1 MLLLQQNCAKLNNMN
16 NTNKSKTFV
25 YGSDDF
31 LVDRRAR
38 VIYNQLSSG
47 IGEIFLCDHT
57 SKTIL
62 DTINKIIDIIITPS
76 LFSEENVIWIR
87 SANFLNG
94 ITSDVEKNAID
105 ELFNAIANISDRKII
120 VSASNV
126 DKRTRIFKTLI
137 NVADV
142 IDVDEENKNI
152 SLATIIRG
160 FAKENNV
167 TIDDDAIELLQDKC
181 GNHYRA
187 LKNEIDKLS
196 AFIWNRKQSISRD
209 DVMLLVDDYASD
221 NFFEPVELFFSGKL
235 SDCTRSI
242 DVYLFGTQEIR
253 PLIAALQSRNRLLIQ
268 LKSLIQ
274 QKSFNISAHGI
285 RKNDID
291 HAAQYYHMENFEK
304 SGFNVF
310 SQNPWYLSKLIQEA
324 VKFPLHKLLALQT
337 MLCDGLQMCMNR
349 PNDVSNILKNI
360 ALKFAQ

>member
-1 MLLLQQNCAKLNNMN
+1 M
-16 NTNKSKTFV
+16 TFV

-38 VIYNQLSSG
+38 IIYDKLSSG
-47 IGEIFLCDHT
+47 IGEIFLCDHA
-57 SKTIL
+57 SKTTL
-62 DTINKIIDIIITPS
+62 DTINKIINVIITPS

-87 SANFLNG
+87 SANFLSG
-94 ITSDVEKNAID
+94 TISDAEKSAID
-105 ELFNAIANISDRKII
+105 ELFNAIANVSDRKII
-120 VSASNV
+120 ISASNV
-126 DKRTRIFKTLI
+126 DKRTRMFKILI
-137 NVADV
+137 NIADV

-167 TIDDDAIELLQDKC
+167 NIDDDAIELLQDKC

-196 AFIWNRKQSISRD
+196 AFIWNSKQSISRD

-221 NFFEPVELFFSGKL
+221 NFFEPVELFFSKKL
-235 SDCTRSI
+235 SDCMRSI

-253 PLIAALQSRNRLLIQ
+253 PLIAALQSRNRSLIQ

-274 QKSFNISAHGI
+274 QKSLNISANGV

-291 HAAQYYHMENFEK
+291 RAAQYYHMENFEK

-310 SQNPWYLSKLIQEA
+310 SQNPWYLNKLIQEA
-324 VKFPLHKLLALQT
+324 AKFPLTQLLNLQV
-337 MLCDGLQMCMNR
+337 MLCDGLQMCMSR

-360 ALKFAQ
+360 ALKFYQGSEI